1 MDCLS
6 KFSLLKFEKEQ
17 DNIIKTNKKI
27 INNKI
32 IRNRPIWEY
41 VKWQWDIDVIKSI
54 NKIIKILNISM
65 ALI

>member
-1 MDCLS
+1 MQHPFNLIITMDCLS

-32 IRNRPIWEY
+32 IRNRPI
-41 VKWQWDIDVIKSI
+41 
-54 NKIIKILNISM
+54 
-65 ALI
+65 